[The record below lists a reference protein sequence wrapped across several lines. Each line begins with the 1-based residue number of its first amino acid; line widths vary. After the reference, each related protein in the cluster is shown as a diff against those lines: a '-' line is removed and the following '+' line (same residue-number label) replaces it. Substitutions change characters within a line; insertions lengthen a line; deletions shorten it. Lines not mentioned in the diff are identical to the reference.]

1 MNTALIAMALSASL
15 NVTLAENTNNQPAL
29 ESNLMSKTDVL
40 QILTEQQKTNTML
53 DGLNITL
60 PGLFSSEELSLAVM
74 NASDITANDKMPKR
88 EVSSSSNSEE

>member
-60 PGLFSSEELSLAVM
+60 PPLFSSEELSLAVM

>member
-53 DGLNITL
+53 DGLNINL
-60 PGLFSSEELSLAVM
+60 PPLFSSEELSLAVM